1 MAVKAKSTEEDLFA
15 LAAQGGSTQEEAR
28 FPDNGIL
35 LGPDG
40 GPVGGLK
47 DPGFQTR
54 VKPPTG
60 SEAKKPPAK
69 TASPKMPR
77 GSAIEKTA
85 ADIADTLEDK
95 FTVVFSMMAGIAPVT
110 SVYGVENSPKAIKAL
125 LDIGKRRPRVM
136 KALVKIADGADSMQL
151 GMFAAGIVA
160 SLGVDFGRLQGDE
173 LFPRSVGVTEI
184 LEKHF
189 KNPDY
194 EESANPNVTEQ
205 ATYGKRFSPVA

>member
-1 MAVKAKSTEEDLFA
+1 
-15 LAAQGGSTQEEAR
+15 
-28 FPDNGIL
+28 
-35 LGPDG
+35 
-40 GPVGGLK
+40 
-47 DPGFQTR
+47 
-54 VKPPTG
+54 
-60 SEAKKPPAK
+60 
-69 TASPKMPR
+69 MPR

-95 FTVVFSMMAGIAPVT
+95 FTVVFTMLAGIAPVT

-125 LDIGKRRPRVM
+125 LDIGKRRPTVM

-151 GMFAAGIVA
+151 GMFAAGLVA

-205 ATYGKRFSPVA
+205 TTHANTKRFAPVA

>member
-1 MAVKAKSTEEDLFA
+1 MAVKAKASEEDLFA
-15 LAAQGGSTQEEAR
+15 LAAQAGGTGAQAG
-28 FPDNGIL
+28 FPDGRFL
-35 LGPDG
+35 QGTG
-40 GPVGGLK
+40 GEAGGLK
-47 DPGFQTR
+47 DPGFETR
-54 VKPPTG
+54 VRPPADG
-60 SEAKKPPAK
+60 KKPEPKA
-69 TASPKMPR
+69 TPKMPR
-77 GSAIEKTA
+77 GSAAEKTA

-95 FTVVFSMMAGIAPVT
+95 FTVFFTMMAGVAPVT

-125 LDIGKRRPRVM
+125 LDIGKRRPTVM
-136 KALVKIADGADSMQL
+136 KALTKIADGADGMQL
-151 GMFAAGIVA
+151 GVFAAGIVA

-205 ATYGKRFSPVA
+205 TTHAKRFAPLA

>member
-1 MAVKAKSTEEDLFA
+1 MAGKAKDDEDLFA
-15 LAAQGGSTQEEAR
+15 LAAQAGGSQAEAQAGVSDGR
-28 FPDNGIL
+28 FLQGS
-35 LGPDG
+35 DG
-40 GPVGGLK
+40 GLGGLK
-47 DPGFQTR
+47 DPGFETR
-54 VKPPTG
+54 VKPPADG
-60 SEAKKPPAK
+60 AKKPAPKAV
-69 TASPKMPR
+69 PKMPR
-77 GSAIEKTA
+77 GSAAEKTA

-95 FTVVFSMMAGIAPVT
+95 FTVFFAMMSGIAPVT

-125 LDIGKRRPRVM
+125 LDIGKRRPAVM
-136 KALVKIADGADSMQL
+136 KALTKIADGADSMQL

-173 LFPRSVGVTEI
+173 LLPRAVGVTEI

-205 ATYGKRFSPVA
+205 TTHAKRFAPVA